1 MLRWYAAILRILSPK
16 ILAVRAYILEVFRTG
31 RERPIGMGTIP
42 REITRTQRSRVVI
55 WKQKWICHRF
65 TLSFMHDTR
74 CNLLQHNNY
83 QTLGASLR
91 LERRRWR
98 DVLHLNNYGEDHEYE
113 HIYSWICIHDPVPDW
128 LVTSWICT
136 CVMTQFS
143 ISWFFNEYA
152 YVSWP
157 LFYWFDPASL
167 IYIMQISQRWQL
179 TNFWTLLIC
188 ELTEF
193 HPLMTCFHQLNI
205 LFRKQ

>member
-16 ILAVRAYILEVFRTG
+16 ILAVRAWILEVFRTG

-128 LVTSWICT
+128 LITSWICT
-136 CVMTQFS
+136 YVMTQFS

-157 LFYWFDPASL
+157 LFLLVWSCL
-167 IYIMQISQRWQL
+167 INIYHANQSKMAADKLLNSVNLWIDWIPSIDDLFSSIKYII
-179 TNFWTLLIC
+179 
-188 ELTEF
+188 
-193 HPLMTCFHQLNI
+193 
-205 LFRKQ
+205 